1 MDAKNYGG
9 RSPDAERPLE
19 VAQQC
24 LDLEA
29 NKN

>member
-1 MDAKNYGG
+1 MSAKDLGG
-9 RSPDAERPLE
+9 RSPDAERPLG

>member
-1 MDAKNYGG
+1 MIAKEFRG